1 MLYSLYKEIIFI
13 DCLHLLHYHFLLA
26 FGRQNFLRSKRTYSL
41 SSILSWNDFYR
52 LFLGKKFI
60 NSSLVNFQISFWQ
73 FMVSLFNFAVNK
85 TSSKLSLR
93 IHMHLTVNR
102 LFSRF
107 TISWKLFYSID
118 ENLPRACNNRKTTFP
133 WYFLN
138 FPLSQTQKHNLIA
151 ENLLSTKEIA
161 TFV

>member
-93 IHMHLTVNR
+93 IHMHVTVNR
-102 LFSRF
+102 LLIGYFPVSVRALQLHYWMK
-107 TISWKLFYSID
+107 TVLFYRWKSSTCLQQPED
-118 ENLPRACNNRKTTFP
+118 NFSLVFFEFCSKPDTKT
-133 WYFLN
+133 
-138 FPLSQTQKHNLIA
+138 
-151 ENLLSTKEIA
+151 
-161 TFV
+161 